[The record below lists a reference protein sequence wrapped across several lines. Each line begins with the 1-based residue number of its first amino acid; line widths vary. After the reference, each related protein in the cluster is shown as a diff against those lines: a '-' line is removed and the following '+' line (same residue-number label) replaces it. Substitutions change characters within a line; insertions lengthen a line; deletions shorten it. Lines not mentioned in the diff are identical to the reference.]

1 MPLTIVEEFALSDVG
16 RQRQTNE
23 DSFLESSPIF
33 AVADGMGGARAG
45 EVASRLAVE
54 TFSEQ
59 RDESASPEAQL
70 AEVARTANRKIYTLA
85 QEDSSR
91 AGMGTTLTA
100 VMVHDGELAIGHVG
114 DSRAYRFRDG
124 GLERLTQDHSL
135 VEELVRQGKIK
146 PEEAATHPQRSI
158 ITRALGPEPEV
169 DVETLT
175 YSARPGDVY
184 LLCSDGLT
192 GMVEEG
198 RMAEILREGGSL
210 EAAGTKLVAEANEN
224 GGRDNI
230 TVVLFRVDDGD
241 GDSED
246 PDTLSGQATRV
257 GGVEAETV
265 RAAVRD
271 ADEAEARQ
279 ATRATPV
286 PQTTEPGDVPEPA
299 TMALGPEQAR
309 EARALDGPAAEPRAD
324 ATAVHT
330 VREPERERPPR
341 VPRAPEGR
349 PRRRWLRPLLAGLG
363 VLIVVTAICAG
374 LYTGSRQFY
383 FVGTNDRGV
392 VTMYRGLPYD
402 LPFGVD
408 LYEEEYVTA
417 VPADSLQPARRRER
431 IVDQQLRSRGDAADL
446 IRTVE
451 EGR

>member
-1 MPLTIVEEFALSDVG
+1 VPLTIVEEFALSDVG

-70 AEVARTANRKIYTLA
+70 AEVARAANRKIYTLA
-85 QEDSSR
+85 QEDSTR

-124 GLERLTQDHSL
+124 ELERLTQDHSL

-192 GMVEEG
+192 GMVDES
-198 RMAEILREGGSL
+198 RMKEILAESDSL
-210 EAAGTKLVAEANEN
+210 EAAGTELIAAANEN

-230 TVVLFRVDDGD
+230 TVVLFRVDGAEGD
-241 GDSED
+241 TAD
-246 PDTLSGQATRV
+246 PDTLSGQATRA

-265 RAAVRD
+265 RAAVRE

-279 ATRATPV
+279 ATRTTPV
-286 PQTTEPGDVPEPA
+286 PQETKPADVPGDA
-299 TMALGPEQAR
+299 TMALGPEEAQ
-309 EARALDGPAAEPRAD
+309 EARAADAPTAPRGD

-330 VREPERERPPR
+330 VQAPERERPQR

-349 PRRRWLRPLLAGLG
+349 PRRRWLRPLLAL
-363 VLIVVTAICAG
+363 LIVLVVLAAIGAG
-374 LYTGSRQFY
+374 LYAGSRQFY

-402 LPFGVD
+402 LPFGVE

-417 VPADSLQPARRRER
+417 VPADSIQPARRRER

-446 IRTVE
+446 LRTVE
-451 EGR
+451 EGP

>member
-1 MPLTIVEEFALSDVG
+1 VPLTIVEEFALSDVG

-54 TFSEQ
+54 TFSGE
-59 RDESASPEAQL
+59 RDESASPESQL
-70 AEVARTANRKIYTLA
+70 AEVAREANRKIYGLA

-124 GLERLTQDHSL
+124 ELERLTHDHSL

-146 PEEAATHPQRSI
+146 PEEAETHPQRSI

-192 GMVEEG
+192 GMVKEARIEET
-198 RMAEILREGGSL
+198 LRESASL
-210 EAAGTKLVAEANEN
+210 EDAGTKLVAQANEN

-230 TVVLFRVDDGD
+230 TVVLFRVDDGERD
-241 GDSED
+241 THD
-246 PDTLSGQATRV
+246 PDTLGGQAT
-257 GGVEAETV
+257 
-265 RAAVRD
+265 AAVRD
-271 ADEAEARQ
+271 ADEADARQ

-286 PQTTEPGDVPEPA
+286 PQTTKPTDVPDDA
-299 TMALGPEQAR
+299 TMALDAEEAR
-309 EARALDGPAAEPRAD
+309 EARDD

-330 VREPERERPPR
+330 VRAPEREPPQR
-341 VPRAPEGR
+341 VPREPESR
-349 PRRRWLRPLLAGLG
+349 PRRRWLRPLLAGLI
-363 VLIVVTAICAG
+363 VLIVIGAVCAG
-374 LYTGSRQFY
+374 LYVGSRQFY

-402 LPFGVD
+402 LPLGVD

-417 VPADSLQPARRRER
+417 VPADSIQPARRRER

-446 IRTVE
+446 IRTLE